1 MSSKEKTEVTEIWE
15 GPGAILRRAREAK
28 GLDVPAVAGMLHL
41 SEKKLQALEADD
53 FAQLPEPVY
62 VRGYLKNYARFLD
75 EPAEPILNAY
85 ARLSPVTMSEKQPL
99 LDSHVVEDF
108 GGSGHDMVRIVSI
121 LVVVVVVL
129 APVIWWWDSLG
140 LAVEKIVGKAVQ
152 YNEQGGATPDTANRQ
167 SGLSEFIQNPSQVSA
182 DTETRTDTGA
192 GAELPAAQ
200 DGGAQLTETI
210 KPLPRLEQV
219 ETATPALK
227 EQSVTSDDST
237 VIQPLPKPE
246 VVQPPP
252 ESESAVANTSAPE
265 SKPVP
270 EPTAAHKE
278 TVFEFI
284 ASSWVK
290 VRDNNDQVVLIGEY
304 KKGETKKLLGIHA
317 PYKVVL
323 GDANAVRVKIDGKT
337 MNLDQFSSGG
347 VSRFTIKD
355 GQIENP

>member
-1 MSSKEKTEVTEIWE
+1 MSSKEKTDVTEIWE
-15 GPGAILRRAREAK
+15 GPGAILRRVREAK

-41 SEKKLQALEADD
+41 SEKKLEALEADD

-85 ARLSPVTMSEKQPL
+85 ARLKPVNTSDEQPL
-99 LDSHVVEDF
+99 LDSHVVEDL
-108 GGSGHDMVRIVSI
+108 GSNGHDVVRIISI
-121 LVVVVVVL
+121 LVVLIVIV
-129 APVIWWWDSLG
+129 APVIWWWDYLE
-140 LAVEKIVGKAVQ
+140 LALEKIAGKTVQ
-152 YNEQGGATPDTANRQ
+152 YSEQSTASSDTANRE
-167 SGLSEFIQNPSQVSA
+167 SGLSEFIQTPPQVSA
-182 DTETRTDTGA
+182 EAGADTGV
-192 GAELPAAQ
+192 EAAPSETQ
-200 DGGAQLTETI
+200 DSREQPTESLNI
-210 KPLPRLEQV
+210 QPMSEQAKP
-219 ETATPALK
+219 ETAATQD
-227 EQSVTSDDST
+227 EGVTSPGST
-237 VIQPLPKPE
+237 VIQPLPPPV
-246 VVQPPP
+246 VVQEVQQPP
-252 ESESAVANTSAPE
+252 EPE
-265 SKPVP
+265 QRVSSSVPVSKPAP
-270 EPTAAHKE
+270 AAAASKE

-323 GDANAVRVKIDGKT
+323 GDANAVRVKIDGKI
-337 MNLDQFSSGG
+337 MDLSRFSSGG

>member
-1 MSSKEKTEVTEIWE
+1 MSNKEKAEVTEIWE
-15 GPGAILRRAREAK
+15 GPGAILRRAREAR

-41 SEKKLQALEADD
+41 SEKKLEALEADD

-99 LDSHVVEDF
+99 LDSHVVEDL
-108 GGSGHDMVRIVSI
+108 GSNGHDVVRIVSI
-121 LVVVVVVL
+121 LVVVIVIA
-129 APVIWWWDSLG
+129 APVIWWWDYLE
-140 LAVEKIVGKAVQ
+140 LAVEKIAGKAVQ
-152 YNEQGGATPDTANRQ
+152 YSEQGSAPSDTANRE
-167 SGLSEFIQNPSQVSA
+167 SGLSEFIQTPPQTSA
-182 DTETRTDTGA
+182 DTGGETDTEA
-192 GAELPAAQ
+192 GAAPSTTQ
-200 DGGAQLTETI
+200 DGGTQLTETV
-210 KPLPRLEQV
+210 KPLPALEQS
-219 ETATPALK
+219 EPEPPATID
-227 EQSVTSDDST
+227 EDVSSSGRT
-237 VIQPLPKPE
+237 VIQPLPEPE
-246 VVQPPP
+246 VVQQSPQP
-252 ESESAVANTSAPE
+252 EPVVARAAPA

-270 EPTAAHKE
+270 ATAAASKE

-337 MNLDQFSSGG
+337 MDLSRFSSGG